1 MKRLS
6 YILAVAMAAILSPFA
21 NADDVPNPEKK
32 MQPSRAMQLLMDD
45 NAKDFFETAASAN
58 QFEIESSQ
66 LALQR
71 VSDPALKS
79 YAQRMVKDHEQ
90 AGREL
95 KALARKKDVTLSTQL
110 LKRHAAMLKDLRD
123 EKQGP
128 EFDEEYRNKMI
139 ASHKEAVSLFD
150 EAARDAKDPDVK
162 AFAAKTLPTL
172 QAHGG
177 SAQELPEPRKR

>member
-6 YILAVAMAAILSPFA
+6 YVLAVAMAAILSPFA
-21 NADDVPNPEKK
+21 NAGDEQGADRK
-32 MQPSRAMQLLMDD
+32 MQPSRVMQVLLDD
-45 NAKDFFETAASAN
+45 NPKDFFETAASAN
-58 QFEIESSQ
+58 LFEIESSQ

-71 VSDPALKS
+71 ASDPALKS
-79 YAQRMVKDHEQ
+79 FARRMVKDHEK

-110 LKRHAAMLKDLRD
+110 LKRHAAMLDDLRD
-123 EKQGP
+123 EPQGV
-128 EFDEEYRNKMI
+128 EFDDEYRRKMI

-150 EAARDAKDPDVK
+150 EVARDATDPDIK
-162 AFAAKTLPTL
+162 AFAARTLPTL

-177 SAQELPEPRKR
+177 SARELPEPQKR

>member
-21 NADDVPNPEKK
+21 NAADAQRPEKK
-32 MQPSRAMQLLMDD
+32 MEPSRVMQVLLDD

-58 QFEIESSQ
+58 LFEIESSQ

-71 VSDPALKS
+71 ATDPALK
-79 YAQRMVKDHEQ
+79 AFAKRMVQDHEK

-110 LKRHAAMLKDLRD
+110 LRRHKAMLDDLRD

-128 EFDEEYRNKMI
+128 EFDDEYRRKMI

-150 EAARDAKDPDVK
+150 EVATDAKDPDIK

-177 SAQELPEPRKR
+177 SAQELREPD

>member
-1 MKRLS
+1 MQRLS
-6 YILAVAMAAILSPFA
+6 YVLAVALAAILSPFA
-21 NADDVPNPEKK
+21 NADDRQGPEKK
-32 MQPSRAMQLLMDD
+32 MQPSRAAQLLMDD
-45 NAKDFFETAASAN
+45 DPRDFFETAASAN
-58 QFEIESSQ
+58 LFEIESSQ

-71 VSDPALKS
+71 ASDPALKAF
-79 YAQRMVKDHEQ
+79 AQRMVKDHEK

-110 LKRHAAMLKDLRD
+110 LKRHAAMLEDLRD
-123 EKQGP
+123 EPQGA
-128 EFDEEYRNKMI
+128 EFDDEYRSKMI

-150 EAARDAKDPDVK
+150 EAARDAKDPDIK

-177 SAQELPEPRKR
+177 SAAELPEPRKR